1 MTAPAAQARGGPS
14 AAIAAATR
22 VAPSADGV
30 ALCAPHL
37 RDGLDLRRATTCLL
51 VAAAPAGLIGV
62 ANAGHQA
69 LLAARELGLARLPGW
84 RGGILLGL
92 GLPPSPESLP
102 ACLAYGLAC
111 AIPMLAVAAGAGWVW
126 DRIFGRLRDR
136 APCETLPA
144 VVVLFCLL
152 LPPGIALWQVAV
164 GLSVAYVVGLA
175 IFGGTGRN
183 PVHPVLVGFTFL
195 YFAYPASFSAPG
207 AWVALDGARAE
218 PPLAALADAGVAA
231 LADGGVAALA
241 DGGVAALGVP
251 WRDALLGLTPGGLG
265 ETSAL
270 ACLLGGAFLVYA
282 QLASWRILAGGLLGL
297 LAAAWLANGFADPER
312 PLVGVPGYWHLGLGS
327 FAFALA
333 FLATDPVTSAAT
345 RAGRWAYGV
354 LIGLLT
360 VLIRVFN
367 PALAEGALMAVV
379 LANVL
384 APLLDHGA
392 VALHGLRRRRRR
404 G

>member
-1 MTAPAAQARGGPS
+1 VTV
-14 AAIAAATR
+14 T
-22 VAPSADGV
+22 
-30 ALCAPHL
+30 LLAPHL

-51 VAAAPAGLIGV
+51 AAVAPSALAGV
-62 ANAGHQA
+62 TNAGHQA

-84 RGGILLGL
+84 RGALFHAL
-92 GLPPSPESLP
+92 GLPSSPDSLP
-102 ACLAYGLAC
+102 ACFAYGLSC
-111 AIPMLAVAAGAGWVW
+111 AVPMLAVAAGVGWAW
-126 DRIFGRLRDR
+126 DRVFVRLRDR

-152 LPPGIALWQVAV
+152 LPPGIALWQVAA
-164 GLSVAYVVGLA
+164 GASVAHVVGLA

-218 PPLAALADAGVAA
+218 PALVALAGGSLSA
-231 LADGGVAALA
+231 LELSWADT
-241 DGGVAALGVP
+241 
-251 WRDALLGLTPGGLG
+251 LLGRTPGGLG

-282 QLASWRILAGGLLGL
+282 QLASWRVIAGGALGL
-297 LAAAWLANGFADPER
+297 VAAAALANAFGDPER

-327 FAFALA
+327 FAFGLV

-345 RAGRWAYGV
+345 RAGRWVYGA
-354 LIGLLT
+354 LIGGIT
-360 VLIRVFN
+360 VLVRVFN
-367 PALAEGALMAVV
+367 PALAEGALIAIV

-384 APLLDHGA
+384 APLLDHGV
-392 VALHGLRRRRRR
+392 VALHLRRRRRR
-404 G
+404 LG